1 MNLLLNTLVVM
12 VIKYFADPQ
21 ARLPILI
28 LLIYEVWI
36 KEIWRS
42 TSSNEREKVEQ

>member
-36 KEIWRS
+36 KEICRS